1 MEKPGTAVA
10 ILPDRVEE
18 KRETKSENGNRNKQ
32 VLKKEKVMKKV
43 FATILAVALVA
54 AIPAT
59 VSASGFQNCNQHG
72 ILTPCRAPMPPS
84 GHTARLTSGG

>member
-1 MEKPGTAVA
+1 
-10 ILPDRVEE
+10 
-18 KRETKSENGNRNKQ
+18 
-32 VLKKEKVMKKV
+32 MKKV

-84 GHTARLTSGG
+84 SKGSKGTGSSNTAPNSRGGSSSSSASTGGQTGRGGALPPTGIR